1 MTPMLEIGEMV
12 ISTDKTDYFFRPSFA
27 NMTRIGDPKQI
38 VDIFAL
44 LNGIEIQNLLRQ
56 ATINYQKI
64 PDWLFKMINKPVY
77 GRNILQ
83 LAMLVMQSCC
93 NDECDEIIG
102 EWKPGKRGLVYKQG
116 KMPISDIILIARELF
131 THGVIGKAKIRQLQR
146 NESQNDFSDSFLS
159 IEYISAARAHFGMT
173 RYDAEQLTMTEFQ
186 LMLKAKYPDEK
197 GFTKEEYNAIMEEDD
212 KRNDE
217 LTSGKRR
224 LVSRKR
230 KLSN

>member
-56 ATINYQKI
+56 ATMNYQKI

>member
-12 ISTDKTDYFFRPSFA
+12 ISTDKKDYFFRPSFA

-56 ATINYQKI
+56 ATMNYPKI
-64 PDWLFKMINKPVY
+64 PDWLFKIINKPVY

-146 NESQNDFSDSFLS
+146 NESQNYFSDSFLS

>member
-12 ISTDKTDYFFRPSFA
+12 ISTDKKDYFFRPSFA

-56 ATINYQKI
+56 ATMNYQKI

>member
-12 ISTDKTDYFFRPSFA
+12 ISTDKKDYFFRPSFA